1 MRSYRLATIKNIPLI
16 PSFSGIYNHIY
27 INEKMRSYCIF
38 NLVSNFI
45 RVRILFFFFSQR
57 PGSWELWSIPT
68 FLWLIE
74 FVPSVIRSSEKND
87 KGLIFVKANVGEEK
101 KEKEFFFFN
110 TVPAPGKFL
119 TPRASRPSS
128 LWALRG
134 QPFTKG
140 AVTEFPPHPISWPG
154 AKAGP
159 LILRIIGTSTESLLW
174 TEEHSYFQKQFKRRR
189 FPLGRLFTR
198 VEKGS
203 HLRQMS
209 YQGWSYRRHEKR
221 EGRKRRERGRKKKGG
236 GAKKESSGLGPWNKA
251 LSQGQWNKWNKSLIQ
266 TNTGRTWI
274 LLWIKPESVGRLS
287 NQSRMKSFLE
297 CWIWH
302 QVDLGGQ
309 CALSQLWGLGE
320 EGSHGLPWA
329 HLSSGGHTGGC
340 GVPGIPVSC
349 FPIHH
354 LAVVKHFLSPLWVS
368 VFTSKK

>member
-1 MRSYRLATIKNIPLI
+1 MLERKKKKKN
-16 PSFSGIYNHIY
+16 
-27 INEKMRSYCIF
+27 
-38 NLVSNFI
+38 
-45 RVRILFFFFSQR
+45 FFFLILCPLLGNSWHHALAVHLLSEPLGVSLSPREQSRNSPPTPF
-57 PGSWELWSIPT
+57 PGLVLKQALWSWELLALQQNHYYELRNTPISRNSLKGGDSHSEGYSRGWRKVVIWDKCPT
-68 FLWLIE
+68 
-74 FVPSVIRSSEKND
+74 
-87 KGLIFVKANVGEEK
+87 KGGVTGGMKRGKEEREGSVGE
-101 KEKEFFFFN
+101 
-110 TVPAPGKFL
+110 
-119 TPRASRPSS
+119 
-128 LWALRG
+128 
-134 QPFTKG
+134 
-140 AVTEFPPHPISWPG
+140 
-154 AKAGP
+154 
-159 LILRIIGTSTESLLW
+159 
-174 TEEHSYFQKQFKRRR
+174 RR
-189 FPLGRLFTR
+189 
-198 VEKGS
+198 
-203 HLRQMS
+203 
-209 YQGWSYRRHEKR
+209 
-221 EGRKRRERGRKKKGG
+221 KGG